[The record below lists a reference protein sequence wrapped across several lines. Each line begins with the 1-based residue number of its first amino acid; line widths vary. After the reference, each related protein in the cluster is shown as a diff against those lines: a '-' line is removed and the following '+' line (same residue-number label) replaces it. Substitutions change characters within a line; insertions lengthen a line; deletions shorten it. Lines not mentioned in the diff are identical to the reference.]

1 MDHCCSRHQILVCPL
16 HSADV
21 QQMLLMASPHGGQ
34 HYLLKLTP
42 FLDQVSSGADDTN
55 VGAFHSHTSA
65 TFFPLL
71 PLNKKQYCSV
81 YSNMLQYVHT

>member
-1 MDHCCSRHQILVCPL
+1 MDHCCSRHQILICLFHPE
-16 HSADV
+16 DV
-21 QQMLLMASPHGGQ
+21 QQMLLMASPQVQ
-34 HYLLKLTP
+34 HYFLKLTP
-42 FLDQVSSGADDTN
+42 LMDQVSSGADNTN

>member
-1 MDHCCSRHQILVCPL
+1 MTGFKRGPLVQQP
-16 HSADV
+16 ADSGLPV
-21 QQMLLMASPHGGQ
+21 QQMLLMASPRVQQ
-34 HYLLKLTP
+34 HFLKLTP
-42 FLDQVSSGADDTN
+42 FMDQVSSGADDTN